1 MSRRSLFFVTVML
14 TGAVALGPAAGLA
27 EAQAKTGKQQ
37 PPSVGPERPFTFP
50 AHTASKLENGL
61 TVFVVEDHR
70 QPVVSATLMLPGA
83 GAAAHP
89 RAEFAGLASMT
100 AGLLRQGTAT
110 RSAQQIAESIDR
122 VGGSLSANATDDYTT
137 ASVTVLTT
145 TLDTGFE
152 LLADIVQKP
161 AFAQDEI
168 ERWRRQALSSLQV
181 AYRDPEYL
189 RDVVGGRI
197 AYGDHPYAF
206 PTDGFPDT
214 VRALS
219 REAVVTFHQERY
231 SPNGAYLAIAGDI
244 TAAAAADLAKKYFG
258 AWKGAAVHP
267 PTAPAP
273 KNQRKVVVV
282 DQPDAVQTQFGMV
295 GVGVPR
301 NHPDWLALSVAN
313 QVLGG
318 SFNSRLNLRLR
329 AKEGLTYGANSSIE
343 SNRLAGMWNATSFT
357 RTEET
362 ANAMKVMLEVISDFK
377 KNPATPAE
385 LNEATAYLSG
395 VFAIQ
400 SETANAVA
408 GRVLTMA
415 LNGLP
420 ADYWQTYRDRVR
432 KTTAAEVSAAVER
445 HVQPDQLTIV
455 AVGNASGFA
464 KGLAPLGEVTIV
476 PAAKLDLTQPNLQAR
491 QESAAGPDAAARGMA
506 IIKSAAEAHGG
517 AAKIAD
523 VKDVTTSGDLTLS
536 TPGGDMQ
543 GKAKSVVLQPDK
555 TRAVLTL
562 PIGELTQVFD
572 GTSGSIVPPGMDPIP
587 LPAEM
592 VPEMRRAV
600 LLSGGF
606 GVLREALNGN
616 AQVAALEPKTV
627 EGTALDRVSW
637 KKGDLDM
644 VLGFDPKTHLL
655 MNVTYR
661 GMTQQGMADSEMRL
675 SDYKPATNGLVVPG
689 RVMTFQNGQKLVEVT
704 VSDWQFNTGVSPDIF
719 KK

>member
-1 MSRRSLFFVTVML
+1 MSRRSLFFLSVIL

-37 PPSVGPERPFTFP
+37 PPPVGPERPFTFP
-50 AHTASKLENGL
+50 AHTASKLDNGL

-206 PTDGFPDT
+206 PTDGLPDT

-244 TAAAAADLAKKYFG
+244 TAAAGADLAKKYFG

-282 DQPDAVQTQFGMV
+282 DQPDAVQTQFGMI

-432 KTTAAEVSAAVER
+432 KTTAAEVSAAVGR

-464 KGLAPLGEVTIV
+464 KGLTPLGEVTIV

-506 IIKSAAEAHGG
+506 TIKSAAEAHGG

-536 TPGGDMQ
+536 TPAGDMQ

-555 TRAVLTL
+555 TRGVLTL

-587 LPAEM
+587 FPAEM

>member
-1 MSRRSLFFVTVML
+1 MSRRSLFFLSVIL

-37 PPSVGPERPFTFP
+37 PPPVGPERPFTFP
-50 AHTASKLENGL
+50 AHTASKLDNGL

-206 PTDGFPDT
+206 PTDGLPDT

-244 TAAAAADLAKKYFG
+244 TAAAGADLAKKYFG

-282 DQPDAVQTQFGMV
+282 DQPDAVQTQFGMI

-432 KTTAAEVSAAVER
+432 KTTAAEVSAAVGR

-506 IIKSAAEAHGG
+506 TIKSAAEAHGG

-536 TPGGDMQ
+536 TPAGDMQ

-555 TRAVLTL
+555 TRGVLTL

-572 GTSGSIVPPGMDPIP
+572 GTSGSIVPPGMDPMP

>member
-1 MSRRSLFFVTVML
+1 MSRRSLFFLSVIL

-37 PPSVGPERPFTFP
+37 PPPVGPERPFTFP
-50 AHTASKLENGL
+50 AHTASKLDNGL

-100 AGLLRQGTAT
+100 AGLLRQGTPT

-206 PTDGFPDT
+206 PTDGLPDT

-244 TAAAAADLAKKYFG
+244 TAAAGADLAKKYFG

-282 DQPDAVQTQFGMV
+282 DQPDAVQTQFGMI

-377 KNPATPAE
+377 KNPATPPE

-432 KTTAAEVSAAVER
+432 KTTAAEVSAAVGR

-464 KGLAPLGEVTIV
+464 KGLTPLGEVTIV

-506 IIKSAAEAHGG
+506 TIKSAAEAHGG

-536 TPGGDMQ
+536 TPAGDMQ

-555 TRAVLTL
+555 TRGVLTL

-572 GTSGSIVPPGMDPIP
+572 GTSGSIVPPGMDPMP